1 MTEGAR
7 KQDQGRGI
15 GGMSYRGTAAL
26 AWLLCTVSIALVV
39 LGLLLTVIGS
49 SMALTF
55 YWTKWRDQ
63 AILLGAIIGAPI
75 LGGLIASHR
84 PRNPYGWLWC
94 GLGLGA
100 ALWMFAQ
107 TYYTFA
113 MTVGVGSLLA
123 RNLVLFVG
131 AWVGWVVATLIPCV
145 LLLFPDGKLPSRRW
159 RLLIWPVVAAG
170 AVFLISGLFASG
182 LSPFVPTFNPFAV
195 GGVIGEVI
203 TGIRDV
209 GMRIFLIAVIPAALS
224 LVFRFRRAGG
234 TERQQI
240 KWLAYAAVLFGT
252 IISIGVLGYEDLFS
266 RTLSTLHVAV
276 GFSRT
281 LSTLLVALGFAGL
294 YIAVGVAILRHHLY
308 AIDVVIN
315 RTLVYG
321 SLTAV
326 LAAVYLGG
334 VLVLQYAF
342 RALTGEE
349 SQFAV
354 VASTLIIAALFIPLR
369 RRIQSFIDRRF
380 YRSKYD
386 AAKTLEAFSAKLRDE
401 TDLNTLRD
409 DLMGVV
415 RETMEP
421 AHVTLWLRPETA
433 SKGKQAG

>member
-1 MTEGAR
+1 M
-7 KQDQGRGI
+7 
-15 GGMSYRGTAAL
+15 
-26 AWLLCTVSIALVV
+26 
-39 LGLLLTVIGS
+39 
-49 SMALTF
+49 
-55 YWTKWRDQ
+55 
-63 AILLGAIIGAPI
+63 
-75 LGGLIASHR
+75 
-84 PRNPYGWLWC
+84 
-94 GLGLGA
+94 
-100 ALWMFAQ
+100 
-107 TYYTFA
+107 
-113 MTVGVGSLLA
+113 
-123 RNLVLFVG
+123 
-131 AWVGWVVATLIPCV
+131 
-145 LLLFPDGKLPSRRW
+145 
-159 RLLIWPVVAAG
+159 WPVVAAG
-170 AVFLISGLFASG
+170 AVLLISGLFASG
-182 LSPFVPTFNPFAV
+182 LSPFAPTFNPFAV

-209 GMRIFLIAVIPAALS
+209 GMRVFLIAVIPAALS
-224 LVFRFRRAGG
+224 LVFRFHRAGG

-240 KWLAYAAVLFGT
+240 KWLAYAAVLFGS

-281 LSTLLVALGFAGL
+281 LSTLLVAVGFAGL
-294 YIAVGVAILRHHLY
+294 YIAVGVAILKHHLY

-334 VLVLQYAF
+334 VLVLQYVF

-380 YRSKYD
+380 YRRKYN

-401 TDLNTLRD
+401 TDLDALSN
-409 DLMGVV
+409 DLVGVV

-421 AHVTLWLRPETA
+421 AHVSLWLRPDTA

>member
-1 MTEGAR
+1 
-7 KQDQGRGI
+7 
-15 GGMSYRGTAAL
+15 MSYRGAAAL
-26 AWLLCTVSIALVV
+26 AWLLCTVSLALVV
-39 LGLLLTVIGS
+39 LGLLLTVLGS

-63 AILLGAIIGAPI
+63 AILLVAIIGAPL

-131 AWVGWVVATLIPCV
+131 AWVGWVVVATLIPCV

-159 RLLIWPVVAAG
+159 RLLIWPIVAAG

-182 LSPFVPTFNPFAV
+182 LSPFAPTFNPFAV
-195 GGVIGEVI
+195 GGVIGDVI

-209 GMRIFLIAVIPAALS
+209 GMRVFLIAVIPAALS

-252 IISIGVLGYEDLFS
+252 IISIGVFGYEDLFSRTLSTLRVAVGFS

-326 LAAVYLGG
+326 LASVYLGG
-334 VLVLQYAF
+334 VVFLQYAF

-380 YRSKYD
+380 YRRKYD

-401 TDLNTLRD
+401 TDLDALRN
-409 DLMGVV
+409 DLVGVV

-421 AHVTLWLRPETA
+421 AHVSLWLRPDTA

>member
-15 GGMSYRGTAAL
+15 GGMSYRGAAAL
-26 AWLLCTVSIALVV
+26 AWLLCTVSLALVV
-39 LGLLLTVIGS
+39 LGLLLTVLGS

-63 AILLGAIIGAPI
+63 AILLVAIIGAPL

-123 RNLVLFVG
+123 RNLALFVG
-131 AWVGWVVATLIPCV
+131 AWVGWVVVASLIPCV
-145 LLLFPDGKLPSRRW
+145 WLLFPGGKLPSRRW
-159 RLLIWPVVAAG
+159 RLLIWPIVAAG
-170 AVFLISGLFASG
+170 AVLLIAGLFASG
-182 LSPFVPTFNPFAV
+182 LSPFVPTFNPLAV
-195 GGVIGEVI
+195 GGVIGDVT

-209 GMRIFLIAVIPAALS
+209 GMRVFLIAVIPAALS
-224 LVFRFRRAGG
+224 LVFRFHRAGG

-252 IISIGVLGYEDLFS
+252 IISIGVFGYEDLFS

-276 GFSRT
+276 GF
-281 LSTLLVALGFAGL
+281 AGL
-294 YIAVGVAILRHHLY
+294 YSAVGVAILRHHLY

-354 VASTLIIAALFIPLR
+354 VASTLIIATLFIPLR
-369 RRIQSFIDRRF
+369 SRIQSFIDKRF
-380 YRSKYD
+380 YRRKYD

-401 TDLNTLRD
+401 TDLDALSD
-409 DLMGVV
+409 DLVGVV
-415 RETMEP
+415 RETMQP
-421 AHVTLWLRPETA
+421 AHVSLWLRPDTA
-433 SKGKQAG
+433 PNRERLTE

>member
-1 MTEGAR
+1 MTEGVR

-15 GGMSYRGTAAL
+15 GGMSYSTAAAL
-26 AWLLCTVSIALVV
+26 AWLLCTVSLALVV

-63 AILLGAIIGAPI
+63 AILLVAIIGAPL

-100 ALWMFAQ
+100 ALWMFAR

-123 RNLVLFVG
+123 RNLVIFVG
-131 AWVGWVVATLIPCV
+131 AWVGWVVVATLIPCV

-159 RLLIWPVVAAG
+159 RLLMWPVVAA
-170 AVFLISGLFASG
+170 
-182 LSPFVPTFNPFAV
+182 
-195 GGVIGEVI
+195 
-203 TGIRDV
+203 
-209 GMRIFLIAVIPAALS
+209 MRVFLIAVIPAALS
-224 LVFRFRRAGG
+224 LVFRFHRAGG

-240 KWLAYAAVLFGT
+240 KWLAYAAVLFGS

-276 GFSRT
+276 
-281 LSTLLVALGFAGL
+281 GFAGL

-369 RRIQSFIDRRF
+369 RCIQSFIDRRF
-380 YRSKYD
+380 YRRKYD
-386 AAKTLEAFSAKLRDE
+386 A
-401 TDLNTLRD
+401 
-409 DLMGVV
+409 
-415 RETMEP
+415 
-421 AHVTLWLRPETA
+421 
-433 SKGKQAG
+433 

>member
-1 MTEGAR
+1 
-7 KQDQGRGI
+7 
-15 GGMSYRGTAAL
+15 MSFRAAAWL
-26 AWLLCTVSIALVV
+26 AWLLCTVSLALVV

-55 YWTKWRDQ
+55 YWTQWRDQ
-63 AILLGAIIGAPI
+63 AILLVAIIGAPL
-75 LGGLIASHR
+75 LGGVIASHR

-100 ALWMFAQ
+100 ALWMFAR

-113 MTVGVGSLLA
+113 MTVGVGSLLT
-123 RNLVLFVG
+123 RNLVIFVG
-131 AWVGWVVATLIPCV
+131 AWVGWVVVATLIPCV

-159 RLLIWPVVAAG
+159 RLLMWPVVAAG
-170 AVFLISGLFASG
+170 AVYLIAGLFASG
-182 LSPFVPTFNPFAV
+182 LSPFAPIFNPFAV
-195 GGVIGEVI
+195 GGVIGDVF

-209 GMRIFLIAVIPAALS
+209 RMRVFLIAVISAALS
-224 LVFRFRRAGG
+224 LVFRFHRAGG

-240 KWLAYAAVLFGT
+240 KWLAYAAVLFGS

-276 GFSRT
+276 GF
-281 LSTLLVALGFAGL
+281 AGL
-294 YIAVGVAILRHHLY
+294 YIAVGVAILRYHLY

-315 RTLVYG
+315 RTLVYS

-334 VLVLQYAF
+334 VLVLQNAF
-342 RALTGEE
+342 RAVTGEE

-380 YRSKYD
+380 YRRKYD

-401 TDLNTLRD
+401 TDLDALRN
-409 DLMGVV
+409 DLVGVV

-421 AHVTLWLRPETA
+421 AHVSLWLRPDTA

>member
-1 MTEGAR
+1 
-7 KQDQGRGI
+7 
-15 GGMSYRGTAAL
+15 MSYRGAAAL

-63 AILLGAIIGAPI
+63 AILLVAIIGAPL

-131 AWVGWVVATLIPCV
+131 AWVGWVVVATLIPCV

-159 RLLIWPVVAAG
+159 RLLMWPIVAAG

-182 LSPFVPTFNPFAV
+182 LSPFAPTFNPFAV
-195 GGVIGEVI
+195 GGVIGDVT

-209 GMRIFLIAVIPAALS
+209 GMRVFLIAVIPAALS
-224 LVFRFRRAGG
+224 LVFRFHRAGG

-240 KWLAYAAVLFGT
+240 KWLAYAAVLFGS

-276 GFSRT
+276 
-281 LSTLLVALGFAGL
+281 GFAGL

-380 YRSKYD
+380 YRRKYD

-401 TDLNTLRD
+401 TDLDALRN
-409 DLMGVV
+409 DLVGVV

-421 AHVTLWLRPETA
+421 AHVSLWLRPDTA

>member
-1 MTEGAR
+1 
-7 KQDQGRGI
+7 
-15 GGMSYRGTAAL
+15 MSYRGAAAL
-26 AWLLCTVSIALVV
+26 AWLLCTVSLALVV

-63 AILLGAIIGAPI
+63 AILLVAIIGAPL

-131 AWVGWVVATLIPCV
+131 AWVGWVVVATLIPCV

-159 RLLIWPVVAAG
+159 RFLMWPIVAAG

-182 LSPFVPTFNPFAV
+182 LSPFAPTFNPFAV
-195 GGVIGEVI
+195 GGVIGDVI

-209 GMRIFLIAVIPAALS
+209 GMRVFLIAVIPAALS
-224 LVFRFRRAGG
+224 LVFRFHRAGG
-234 TERQQI
+234 AERQQI
-240 KWLAYAAVLFGT
+240 KWLAYAAVLFGS

-276 GFSRT
+276 
-281 LSTLLVALGFAGL
+281 GFAGL

-354 VASTLIIAALFIPLR
+354 VVSTLIIAALFIPLR

-380 YRSKYD
+380 YRRKYD
-386 AAKTLEAFSAKLRDE
+386 SAKTLEAFSAKLRDE
-401 TDLNTLRD
+401 IDLDALRN
-409 DLMGVV
+409 DLVGVV

-421 AHVTLWLRPETA
+421 AHVSLWLRPDTA
-433 SKGKQAG
+433 SEGK

>member
-1 MTEGAR
+1 MTEGVR
-7 KQDQGRGI
+7 KQDQVRGI
-15 GGMSYRGTAAL
+15 GGMSYRGAAAL
-26 AWLLCTVSIALVV
+26 AWLLCTLSLALVV
-39 LGLLLTVIGS
+39 LGLLLTVLGS

-63 AILLGAIIGAPI
+63 AILLVAIIGAP
-75 LGGLIASHR
+75 LVGGLIASHR

-113 MTVGVGSLLA
+113 MTMGVGSLLA

-131 AWVGWVVATLIPCV
+131 AWVGWVVLATLLPCV

-159 RLLIWPVVAAG
+159 RFLMWPVVAAG
-170 AVFLISGLFASG
+170 AVLLISGLFASG
-182 LSPFVPTFNPFAV
+182 LSPFAPIFNPFAV
-195 GGVIGEVI
+195 GGVIGDVF

-209 GMRIFLIAVIPAALS
+209 GMRVFLIAVIPAALS
-224 LVFRFRRAGG
+224 LVFRFHRAGG

-240 KWLAYAAVLFGT
+240 KWLAYAAVLFGS

-266 RTLSTLHVAV
+266 RTLSTLLVAV
-276 GFSRT
+276 
-281 LSTLLVALGFAGL
+281 GFAGL

-321 SLTAV
+321 ALTAV

-354 VASTLIIAALFIPLR
+354 VAYTLIIAALFIPLR

-380 YRSKYD
+380 YRRKYD
-386 AAKTLEAFSAKLRDE
+386 AAKTLEAFSAKLRNQ
-401 TDLNTLRD
+401 TD
-409 DLMGVV
+409 
-415 RETMEP
+415 
-421 AHVTLWLRPETA
+421 
-433 SKGKQAG
+433 

>member
-1 MTEGAR
+1 MTEGVR

-15 GGMSYRGTAAL
+15 GGMSYRGAAAL
-26 AWLLCTVSIALVV
+26 AWLLCTVSLALVV
-39 LGLLLTVIGS
+39 LGLLVTVIGS

-63 AILLGAIIGAPI
+63 AILLVAIIGAPL

-100 ALWMFAQ
+100 AFWMFAQ

-113 MTVGVGSLLA
+113 MTMGVGSLLA

-131 AWVGWVVATLIPCV
+131 AWMGWVVVATLIPCV

-159 RLLIWPVVAAG
+159 RLLMWPVVAAG

-182 LSPFVPTFNPFAV
+182 LSPFAPTFNPFAV
-195 GGVIGEVI
+195 GGVIGDVT

-209 GMRIFLIAVIPAALS
+209 GMRAFLIAVIPAALS
-224 LVFRFRRAGG
+224 LVFRFHRAGG

-240 KWLAYAAVLFGT
+240 KWLAYAAVLFGS
-252 IISIGVLGYEDLFS
+252 IISIGVLGYEDL
-266 RTLSTLHVAV
+266 
-276 GFSRT
+276 FSRT

-380 YRSKYD
+380 YRRKYD

-421 AHVTLWLRPETA
+421 AHVSLWLRPDTA

>member
-1 MTEGAR
+1 
-7 KQDQGRGI
+7 
-15 GGMSYRGTAAL
+15 MSFRAAAWL
-26 AWLLCTVSIALVV
+26 AWLLCTVSLALVV

-55 YWTKWRDQ
+55 YWTQWRDQ
-63 AILLGAIIGAPI
+63 AILLVAIIGAPL
-75 LGGLIASHR
+75 LGGVIASHR

-131 AWVGWVVATLIPCV
+131 AWVGWVVVATLIPCV

-159 RLLIWPVVAAG
+159 RFLMWPVVAAG
-170 AVFLISGLFASG
+170 AVLLIAGLFASG
-182 LSPFVPTFNPFAV
+182 LSPFAPTFNPFAV
-195 GGVIGEVI
+195 GGVIGDVI

-209 GMRIFLIAVIPAALS
+209 GMRVFLIAVIPAALS
-224 LVFRFRRAGG
+224 LVSRFRRAGG

-252 IISIGVLGYEDLFS
+252 IISIGVFGYEDLFS
-266 RTLSTLHVAV
+266 RTLSTLQVAV

-281 LSTLLVALGFAGL
+281 LSILLVAVGFAGL
-294 YIAVGVAILRHHLY
+294 YIAVGVAILRHQLY

-321 SLTAV
+321 SLTAA

-349 SQFAV
+349 SQVAV

-380 YRSKYD
+380 YRRKYD

-401 TDLNTLRD
+401 TDLDALRN
-409 DLMGVV
+409 DLVGVV

-421 AHVTLWLRPETA
+421 AHVSLWLRPDTA
-433 SKGKQAG
+433 SEGKQAG

>member
-1 MTEGAR
+1 MSNRGAA
-7 KQDQGRGI
+7 
-15 GGMSYRGTAAL
+15 SL
-26 AWLLCTVSIALVV
+26 AWLLCTVSLALVV

-63 AILLGAIIGAPI
+63 AIFLVAIIGAPL

-84 PRNPYGWLWC
+84 PRNLYGWLWC

-100 ALWMFAQ
+100 ALWMFSR

-113 MTVGVGSLLA
+113 MTVGAGSLLA

-131 AWVGWVVATLIPCV
+131 AWVGWVVVVTLVPCV

-159 RLLIWPVVAAG
+159 RLLMWPVVAAG

-182 LSPFVPTFNPFAV
+182 LSPFAPTFNPFAI

-203 TGIRDV
+203 TGIRDIGV
-209 GMRIFLIAVIPAALS
+209 RVFLIAVIPAALS
-224 LVFRFRRAGG
+224 LVFRFHRAGG
-234 TERQQI
+234 IERQQI
-240 KWLAYAAVLFGT
+240 KWLVYAAVLFGS
-252 IISIGVLGYEDLFS
+252 IILIGVLGYEDLFS
-266 RTLSTLHVAV
+266 RKLSTLHVAV

-281 LSTLLVALGFAGL
+281 LSTLIVAVGFAGL
-294 YIAVGVAILRHHLY
+294 YIAVGAAILKHHLY
-308 AIDVVIN
+308 DIDIVIN

-326 LAAVYLGG
+326 LAGVYLGG
-334 VLVLQYAF
+334 VLILQYVF
-342 RALTGEE
+342 RTLTGEG

-401 TDLNTLRD
+401 TDLDALRN
-409 DLMGVV
+409 DLVGVV

-421 AHVTLWLRPETA
+421 AHVSLWLRPQKA
-433 SKGKQAG
+433 PKGEDTD

>member
-1 MTEGAR
+1 M
-7 KQDQGRGI
+7 
-15 GGMSYRGTAAL
+15 
-26 AWLLCTVSIALVV
+26 
-39 LGLLLTVIGS
+39 
-49 SMALTF
+49 
-55 YWTKWRDQ
+55 
-63 AILLGAIIGAPI
+63 
-75 LGGLIASHR
+75 
-84 PRNPYGWLWC
+84 
-94 GLGLGA
+94 
-100 ALWMFAQ
+100 
-107 TYYTFA
+107 
-113 MTVGVGSLLA
+113 
-123 RNLVLFVG
+123 
-131 AWVGWVVATLIPCV
+131 
-145 LLLFPDGKLPSRRW
+145 
-159 RLLIWPVVAAG
+159 WPVVAAG
-170 AVFLISGLFASG
+170 AVLLIAGLFASG
-182 LSPFVPTFNPFAV
+182 LSPFAPTFNPFAV
-195 GGVIGEVI
+195 GGVIGDVI

-209 GMRIFLIAVIPAALS
+209 GMRVFLIAVIPAALS
-224 LVFRFRRAGG
+224 LVFRFHRAGG

-240 KWLAYAAVLFGT
+240 KWLAYAAVLFGS

-294 YIAVGVAILRHHLY
+294 YIAVGVAILRYHLY

-315 RTLVYG
+315 RTLVYS

-334 VLVLQYAF
+334 VLVLQNAF
-342 RALTGEE
+342 RAVTGEE

-380 YRSKYD
+380 YRRKYD

-401 TDLNTLRD
+401 TDLDALRN
-409 DLMGVV
+409 DLVGVV

-421 AHVTLWLRPETA
+421 AHVSLWLRPDTA

>member
-1 MTEGAR
+1 
-7 KQDQGRGI
+7 
-15 GGMSYRGTAAL
+15 MSYRGAVAL
-26 AWLLCTVSIALVV
+26 AWLLCTVSLALVV
-39 LGLLLTVIGS
+39 LGLLVTVIGS
-49 SMALTF
+49 SMTLTF

-63 AILLGAIIGAPI
+63 AILLVAIIGAPL

-131 AWVGWVVATLIPCV
+131 AWVGWVVVATLIPCV

-159 RLLIWPVVAAG
+159 RLLMWPVVGVG
-170 AVFLISGLFASG
+170 AVISICGLFASG
-182 LSPFVPTFNPFAV
+182 LSPFAPTFNPFAI
-195 GGVIGEVI
+195 GGVIGDLI

-209 GMRIFLIAVIPAALS
+209 GMRVFLIAVIPAALS

-240 KWLAYAAVLFGT
+240 KWLAYAAVLFGS
-252 IISIGVLGYEDLFS
+252 IISTGVLGYEDLFS

-281 LSTLLVALGFAGL
+281 LSTLLVAVGFAGL
-294 YIAVGVAILRHHLY
+294 YIAVGVAILRHQLY

-326 LAAVYLGG
+326 LAAMYLGG

-380 YRSKYD
+380 YRRKYD

-401 TDLNTLRD
+401 TDLDALRN
-409 DLMGVV
+409 DLVGVV

-421 AHVTLWLRPETA
+421 AHVSLWLRPDTA
-433 SKGKQAG
+433 SEGKQAG

>member
-1 MTEGAR
+1 ML
-7 KQDQGRGI
+7 
-15 GGMSYRGTAAL
+15 SF
-26 AWLLCTVSIALVV
+26 
-39 LGLLLTVIGS
+39 IGS
-49 SMALTF
+49 SMAFTF

-63 AILLGAIIGAPI
+63 AILLVAIIGAPL

-100 ALWMFAQ
+100 ALWMIAQ

-131 AWVGWVVATLIPCV
+131 AWVGWVVVTTLLPCV

-159 RLLIWPVVAAG
+159 RFLMWPVVAAG
-170 AVFLISGLFASG
+170 AVLLISGLFASG
-182 LSPFVPTFNPFAV
+182 LSPFAPTFNPFAV
-195 GGVIGEVI
+195 GGVIGDVI
-203 TGIRDV
+203 TSIRDV
-209 GMRIFLIAVIPAALS
+209 GMRVFLIAVIPAALS
-224 LVFRFRRAGG
+224 LVFRFHRAGG

-240 KWLAYAAVLFGT
+240 KWLAYAAVLFGS

-281 LSTLLVALGFAGL
+281 LSTILVALGFAGL
-294 YIAVGVAILRHHLY
+294 YIAVGVAILRHRLY
-308 AIDVVIN
+308 AIDFVIN

-334 VLVLQYAF
+334 VLVLQHAF

-380 YRSKYD
+380 YRRKYD
-386 AAKTLEAFSAKLRDE
+386 AAMTLEAFSTKLRDE
-401 TDLNTLRD
+401 TDLDALRN
-409 DLMGVV
+409 DLVGVV

-421 AHVTLWLRPETA
+421 AHVSLWLRSDTA
-433 SKGKQAG
+433 SKGKQVD

>member
-1 MTEGAR
+1 MTEGVR

-15 GGMSYRGTAAL
+15 GGMSYRGAAAL

-131 AWVGWVVATLIPCV
+131 AWVGWVVVATLIPCV

-159 RLLIWPVVAAG
+159 RLLMWPIVAAG

-182 LSPFVPTFNPFAV
+182 LSPVAPTFNPFAV
-195 GGVIGEVI
+195 GGVIGDVI

-209 GMRIFLIAVIPAALS
+209 GMRVFLIAVIPAALS

-240 KWLAYAAVLFGT
+240 KWLAYAAVLFGS

-276 GFSRT
+276 GFSS
-281 LSTLLVALGFAGL
+281 LH
-294 YIAVGVAILRHHLY
+294 IAVGVAILRHHLY

-342 RALTGEE
+342 RALTREE

-380 YRSKYD
+380 YRRKYD
-386 AAKTLEAFSAKLRDE
+386 AAKTLEAFSAKLR
-401 TDLNTLRD
+401 
-409 DLMGVV
+409 
-415 RETMEP
+415 
-421 AHVTLWLRPETA
+421 
-433 SKGKQAG
+433 

>member
-1 MTEGAR
+1 MTEGA
-7 KQDQGRGI
+7 KVQDRGVGR
-15 GGMSYRGTAAL
+15 MSYRVAAWL
-26 AWLLCTVSIALVV
+26 AWSLCAVSLALVV
-39 LGLLLTVIGS
+39 LGLLLTVLGS

-63 AILLGAIIGAPI
+63 AILLVAIIGAPL
-75 LGGLIASHR
+75 LGGVIASHR

-113 MTVGVGSLLA
+113 MAVGAGSLLA

-131 AWVGWVVATLIPCV
+131 AWVGWVVVATLIPCV

-159 RLLIWPVVAAG
+159 RFLMWPVVAAG
-170 AVFLISGLFASG
+170 AVLLISGPFASG
-182 LSPFVPTFNPFAV
+182 LSPFAPNFNPFAV
-195 GGVIGEVI
+195 GGVIGDVI
-203 TGIRDV
+203 TGLRDV
-209 GMRIFLIAVIPAALS
+209 GVRVFLITVIPAALS

-240 KWLAYAAVLFGT
+240 KWLAYAAVPFGI
-252 IISIGVLGYEDLFS
+252 IISIDVFGYEDLFS
-266 RTLSTLHVAV
+266 RTLSTLRVAV

-281 LSTLLVALGFAGL
+281 LSILLVAVGFAGL

-334 VLVLQYAF
+334 VLILQYAF

-380 YRSKYD
+380 YRRKYD
-386 AAKTLEAFSAKLRDE
+386 AAKTLEAFSAQLRNE
-401 TDLNTLRD
+401 TDLAALSD
-409 DLMGVV
+409 DLVGVI
-415 RETMEP
+415 RETMQA
-421 AHVTLWLRPETA
+421 AHVSLWLRPETT
-433 SKGKQAG
+433 SKGQQTD

>member
-1 MTEGAR
+1 MIEGAR
-7 KQDQGRGI
+7 DQGRGI
-15 GGMSYRGTAAL
+15 GGMSYRVAAWL
-26 AWLLCTVSIALVV
+26 AWSLCAVSLALVV
-39 LGLLLTVIGS
+39 LGLLLTVLGS

-63 AILLGAIIGAPI
+63 AILLVAIIGAPL

-107 TYYTFA
+107 TYYIFA

-131 AWVGWVVATLIPCV
+131 AWVGWVVVATLIPCV

-159 RLLIWPVVAAG
+159 RLLMWPVVAAG

-182 LSPFVPTFNPFAV
+182 LSPFAPTFNPFAV
-195 GGVIGEVI
+195 GGVIGDVI
-203 TGIRDV
+203 TSIRDV
-209 GMRIFLIAVIPAALS
+209 GMRVFLIAVIPAALS

-252 IISIGVLGYEDLFS
+252 IISIGVPGYEDL
-266 RTLSTLHVAV
+266 L
-276 GFSRT
+276 SRT

-342 RALTGEE
+342 RALTGEG

-380 YRSKYD
+380 YRRKYD

-401 TDLNTLRD
+401 TNLDALRNDLV
-409 DLMGVV
+409 GVV

-421 AHVTLWLRPETA
+421 AHVSLWLRPDTA
-433 SKGKQAG
+433 SEGKQAG

>member
-1 MTEGAR
+1 MTEGVR

-15 GGMSYRGTAAL
+15 GGMSYRGGAAL

-63 AILLGAIIGAPI
+63 AILLVAIIGAPL

-107 TYYTFA
+107 TYYIFA

-131 AWVGWVVATLIPCV
+131 AWVGWVVVVTLIPCV

-159 RLLIWPVVAAG
+159 RFLMWPVVVAG
-170 AVFLISGLFASG
+170 AVLLIAGLFASG
-182 LSPFVPTFNPFAV
+182 LSPFAPTFNPFAV
-195 GGVIGEVI
+195 GGVISDVI

-209 GMRIFLIAVIPAALS
+209 GMRVFLIAVIPAALS
-224 LVFRFRRAGG
+224 LVFRFHRAGG

-240 KWLAYAAVLFGT
+240 KWLAYAAVLFGS
-252 IISIGVLGYEDLFS
+252 IISIGVLGWGEL
-266 RTLSTLHVAV
+266 
-276 GFSRT
+276 FSRT
-281 LSTLLVALGFAGL
+281 LSTLLVAVGFAGL

-386 AAKTLEAFSAKLRDE
+386 AAKTLESFSAKLRDE
-401 TDLNTLRD
+401 TDLDSLSD
-409 DLMGVV
+409 ELVGVV
-415 RETMEP
+415 GETMQP
-421 AHVTLWLRPETA
+421 A
-433 SKGKQAG
+433 

>member
-1 MTEGAR
+1 MTEGVR
-7 KQDQGRGI
+7 KQGQGRGI
-15 GGMSYRGTAAL
+15 GGLRFIKEKAL
-26 AWLLCTVSIALVV
+26 AWLLCTVSLALVV
-39 LGLLLTVIGS
+39 LGLLVTVICS

-63 AILLGAIIGAPI
+63 AILLVAIIGAPL

-100 ALWMFAQ
+100 ALWMFAR

-113 MTVGVGSLLA
+113 MTVGAGSLLA

-131 AWVGWVVATLIPCV
+131 VWVGWVVVATLIPCV

-159 RLLIWPVVAAG
+159 RFLLWPVVAAG
-170 AVFLISGLFASG
+170 AVFLIAGLFASG
-182 LSPFVPTFNPFAV
+182 LSPFAPTFNPFAV
-195 GGVIGEVI
+195 GGVIGDVI

-209 GMRIFLIAVIPAALS
+209 GMRVFLIAVIPAALS

-240 KWLAYAAVLFGT
+240 KWLAYAAVLFGS

-276 GFSRT
+276 
-281 LSTLLVALGFAGL
+281 GFAGL

-349 SQFAV
+349 SQFVV

-380 YRSKYD
+380 YRRKYD

-401 TDLNTLRD
+401 ADLDALNAELV
-409 DLMGVV
+409 GVV
-415 RETMEP
+415 RETMQP
-421 AHVTLWLRPETA
+421 ALASLWLRPDTPR
-433 SKGKQAG
+433 KGEQAD

>member
-1 MTEGAR
+1 
-7 KQDQGRGI
+7 
-15 GGMSYRGTAAL
+15 MSYRGAAAL
-26 AWLLCTVSIALVV
+26 AWLLCTVSLALVI
-39 LGLLLTVIGS
+39 LGLMLSVIGS
-49 SMALTF
+49 SMAFTF

-63 AILLGAIIGAPI
+63 AILLVAIIGAPL

-100 ALWMFAQ
+100 ALWMIAQ

-131 AWVGWVVATLIPCV
+131 AWVGWVVVTTLLPCV

-159 RLLIWPVVAAG
+159 RFLMWPVVAAG
-170 AVFLISGLFASG
+170 AVLLISGLFASG
-182 LSPFVPTFNPFAV
+182 LSPFAPTFNPFAV
-195 GGVIGEVI
+195 GGVIGDVI
-203 TGIRDV
+203 TSISDV
-209 GMRIFLIAVIPAALS
+209 GMRVFLIAVIPAALS
-224 LVFRFRRAGG
+224 LVFRFHRAGG

-240 KWLAYAAVLFGT
+240 KWLAYAAVLFGS

-266 RTLSTLHVAV
+266 RTLSTLHVAA

-281 LSTLLVALGFAGL
+281 LSTLLVAVGFAGL
-294 YIAVGVAILRHHLY
+294 YIAVGVAILRHRLY

-334 VLVLQYAF
+334 VLVLQHAF

-380 YRSKYD
+380 YRRKYD
-386 AAKTLEAFSAKLRDE
+386 AAKTLEAFSTKLRDE
-401 TDLNTLRD
+401 TDLDALRN
-409 DLMGVV
+409 DLVGVV

-421 AHVTLWLRPETA
+421 AHVSLWLRPDTA
-433 SKGKQAG
+433 SKGKQVG

>member
-1 MTEGAR
+1 
-7 KQDQGRGI
+7 
-15 GGMSYRGTAAL
+15 MSYRGAAAL
-26 AWLLCTVSIALVV
+26 AWLLCTVSLALVV
-39 LGLLLTVIGS
+39 LGLLVTVIGS

-63 AILLGAIIGAPI
+63 AILLVAIIGAPL

-94 GLGLGA
+94 WLGLGA

-113 MTVGVGSLLA
+113 MTMGVGSLLA
-123 RNLVLFVG
+123 RNLVIFVG
-131 AWVGWVVATLIPCV
+131 AWVGWVVVATLIPCV

-159 RLLIWPVVAAG
+159 RFLMWPIVAAG

-182 LSPFVPTFNPFAV
+182 LSPFAPTFNPFAV
-195 GGVIGEVI
+195 GGVIGDVF

-209 GMRIFLIAVIPAALS
+209 RMRVFLIAVISAALS
-224 LVFRFRRAGG
+224 LVFRFHRAGG

-240 KWLAYAAVLFGT
+240 KWLAYAAVLFGS

-266 RTLSTLHVAV
+266 RTLSTLLVAV
-276 GFSRT
+276 
-281 LSTLLVALGFAGL
+281 GFAGL

-380 YRSKYD
+380 YRRKYD

-401 TDLNTLRD
+401 TDLDALRS
-409 DLMGVV
+409 DLVGVV

-421 AHVTLWLRPETA
+421 AHVSLWLRPDTA

>member
-1 MTEGAR
+1 
-7 KQDQGRGI
+7 
-15 GGMSYRGTAAL
+15 MSYSTAAAL
-26 AWLLCTVSIALVV
+26 AWLLCTVSLALVV

-63 AILLGAIIGAPI
+63 AILLVAFIGAPL

-100 ALWMFAQ
+100 ALWMFAR
-107 TYYTFA
+107 TYYIFA
-113 MTVGVGSLLA
+113 MTVGAGSLLT

-131 AWVGWVVATLIPCV
+131 AWVGWVVMVTLVPCV

-159 RLLIWPVVAAG
+159 RLLMWPVVAAG
-170 AVFLISGLFASG
+170 TVFLIAGLFASG
-182 LSPFVPTFNPFAV
+182 LSPFAPIFNPFAI
-195 GGVIGEVI
+195 GGVIGEII

-209 GMRIFLIAVIPAALS
+209 GVQVFLIAVIPAALS
-224 LVFRFRRAGG
+224 LVFRFHRAGG
-234 TERQQI
+234 IERQQI
-240 KWLAYAAVLFGT
+240 KWLAYAAVLFGS

-281 LSTLLVALGFAGL
+281 LSTLLVAVGFAGL
-294 YIAVGVAILRHHLY
+294 YIAVGVAILKHHLY
-308 AIDVVIN
+308 DIDKVIN

-321 SLTAV
+321 SLTLV

-334 VLVLQYAF
+334 VVLLQYAF
-342 RALTGEE
+342 RTLAGEG
-349 SQFAV
+349 SQLAV

-369 RRIQSFIDRRF
+369 RRIQGFIDRRF
-380 YRSKYD
+380 YRRKYD
-386 AAKTLEAFSAKLRDE
+386 ARKTLEAFSAKLRNQ
-401 TDLNTLRD
+401 TDLDALSE
-409 DLMGVV
+409 DLVGVV
-415 RETMEP
+415 GETMQP
-421 AHVTLWLRPETA
+421 AHVSLWLRPDTA
-433 SKGKQAG
+433 SKAEQSD

>member
-1 MTEGAR
+1 
-7 KQDQGRGI
+7 
-15 GGMSYRGTAAL
+15 MSYRGAAAL
-26 AWLLCTVSIALVV
+26 AWLLCTVSLALVV
-39 LGLLLTVIGS
+39 LGLLLTVLGS

-63 AILLGAIIGAPI
+63 AILLVAIIGAPL
-75 LGGLIASHR
+75 LGGFIASQR

-131 AWVGWVVATLIPCV
+131 AWVGWVVVATLIPCV

-159 RLLIWPVVAAG
+159 RLLIWSVVAAG

-182 LSPFVPTFNPFAV
+182 LSPFAPTFNPFAL
-195 GGVIGEVI
+195 GGVIGDVV
-203 TGIRDV
+203 TRIRDI
-209 GMRIFLIAVIPAALS
+209 GMRVFLIAVIPAALS

-240 KWLAYAAVLFGT
+240 KWLAYAAVLFGS

-266 RTLSTLHVAV
+266 RTLSTLRVAV

-326 LAAVYLGG
+326 LATVYLGG
-334 VLVLQYAF
+334 ILVLQYAF

-380 YRSKYD
+380 YRRKYD

-421 AHVTLWLRPETA
+421 THVSLWLRPDTA
-433 SKGKQAG
+433 SKDKQAD